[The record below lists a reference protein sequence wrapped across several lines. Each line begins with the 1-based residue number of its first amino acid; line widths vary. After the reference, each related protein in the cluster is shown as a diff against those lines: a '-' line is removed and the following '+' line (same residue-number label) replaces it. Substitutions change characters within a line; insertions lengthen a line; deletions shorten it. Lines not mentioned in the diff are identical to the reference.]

1 MKILR
6 AFLLMLGG
14 LLLPSAAAAECAG
27 DDLLDG
33 LKAQDPDAYAE
44 LFARGAEMPFGE
56 GKLWQVRRG
65 EAPPSVILGTY
76 HDTGIAEEPLPAAAV
91 HALDTARVVVV
102 EITPE
107 EQAKLRHRIATD
119 PGFAFDP
126 EGGDWVDRLSPEQR
140 AMAEEALT
148 RRGLTLA
155 GVRHMRPWMLM
166 SVLGV
171 PQCQIAEM
179 ATGKPVL
186 DALLVQRALDRGT
199 PVIGLETYDAAIG
212 AFDLIDADEVQDLA
226 VDMLAQVDEEED
238 IRATMAEL
246 YRDGDIGAILEF
258 GIWASARENDEAKAR
273 EIAEIFREA
282 IITHRNREW
291 MDALIEELD
300 RGNAFVAFGSLHLI
314 GEEGVLALLEDEGFE
329 VLRLDG

>member
-6 AFLLMLGG
+6 AFLLLLAG
-14 LLLPSAAAAECAG
+14 LLLPAAASAQCEG
-27 DDLLDG
+27 RDLLAG
-33 LKAQDPDAYAE
+33 LKTEDPEAHAD
-44 LFARGAEMPFGE
+44 LLARGAAMRHGR
-56 GKLWQVRRG
+56 GKLWQVRRDD
-65 EAPPSVILGTY
+65 APPSVILGTY

-107 EQAKLRHRIATD
+107 EQAKLRNRIATD

-126 EGGDWVDRLSPEQR
+126 EGNEWVERLSAEQR
-140 AMAEEALT
+140 ALAEEALAA
-148 RRGLTLA
+148 RGLTLDA
-155 GVRHMRPWMLM
+155 VKHMRPWMLM

-171 PQCQIAEM
+171 PQCQLAEM

-186 DALLVQRALDRGT
+186 DALLVRRALDQGT
-199 PVIGLETYDAAIG
+199 PVVGLETYDEAIA
-212 AFDLIDADEVQDLA
+212 AFDMIDAEQVQSLA

-238 IRATMAEL
+238 IRATRAEL
-246 YRDGDIGAILEF
+246 YRDGEIGAILEF

-273 EIAEIFREA
+273 EIAQIFRDA
-282 IITHRNREW
+282 IITHRNRQW
-291 MDALIEELD
+291 MDALIAELE

-314 GEEGVLALLEDEGFE
+314 GEEGVLALLEEEGFE
-329 VLRLDG
+329 VMRLDG

>member
-6 AFLLMLGG
+6 AFLLMLAG
-14 LLLPSAAAAECAG
+14 LLLPAVASAECAG
-27 DDLLDG
+27 RDLLDG
-33 LKAQDPDAYAE
+33 LKARDPDAYAD
-44 LFARGAEMPFGE
+44 LFERGAEMRHGR

-65 EAPPSVILGTY
+65 DAPPSVILGTY
-76 HDTGIAEEPLPAAAV
+76 HDTGIAEEPLSAAAV
-91 HALDTARVVVV
+91 HALDTARAVVV

-126 EGGDWVDRLSPEQR
+126 EGGAWVEQLSPEQR
-140 AMAEEALT
+140 RMAEGALA
-148 RRGLTLA
+148 RRGLTLE

-171 PQCQIAEM
+171 PQCQLAEM

-186 DALLVQRALDRGT
+186 DALLVQRALDQGT

-212 AFDLIDADEVQDLA
+212 AFDLIDTREVQDLA
-226 VDMLAQVDEEED
+226 VDMLAQIDEEED

-246 YRDGDIGAILEF
+246 YRDGEIGAILEF
-258 GIWASARENDEAKAR
+258 GIWASARENDEEKAR
-273 EIAEIFREA
+273 KIAQIFRDA

-291 MDALIEELD
+291 MEPLIEELD

-314 GEEGVLALLEDEGFE
+314 GEEGVLALLEEEGFE